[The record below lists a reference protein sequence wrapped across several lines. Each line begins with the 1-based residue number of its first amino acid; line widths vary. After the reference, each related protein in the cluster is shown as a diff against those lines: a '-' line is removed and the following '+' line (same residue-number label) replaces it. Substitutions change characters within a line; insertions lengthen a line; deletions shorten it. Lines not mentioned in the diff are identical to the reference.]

1 MGDHEPMRLLL
12 DTHIFIWGL
21 MEPERLSP
29 RVAEVLENPANELW
43 LSTIVIWEVLILA
56 EKGRLELKPDP
67 IRWVRRVLR
76 EIPFREAPLTYE
88 VAIQSR
94 LVDLPHRDPVDRFL
108 AATALVYD
116 LTLVTA
122 DERLLSTPTIPT
134 LANR

>member
-1 MGDHEPMRLLL
+1 MGDHEPMRLLP

-21 MEPERLSP
+21 MKPERLSS
-29 RVAEVLENPANELW
+29 RVAEALEDPANELW
-43 LSTIVIWEVLILA
+43 LSPIVIWEVLILA

-122 DERLLSTPTIPT
+122 DERLLNASMIPT

>member
-43 LSTIVIWEVLILA
+43 LSPVVIWEVLILA